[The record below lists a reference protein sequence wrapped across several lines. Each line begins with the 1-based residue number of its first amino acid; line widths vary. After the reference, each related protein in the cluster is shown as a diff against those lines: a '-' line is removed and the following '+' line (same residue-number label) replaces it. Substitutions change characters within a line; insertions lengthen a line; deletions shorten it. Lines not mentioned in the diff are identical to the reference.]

1 MSLLPEHFGESF
13 SSLPSVD
20 VLIGHHGDAVE
31 EEEEEELVHGQ
42 TTSPSTQPP
51 PLSPARRFN
60 LACLLV
66 AFACNTVA
74 TVLIVGGS
82 GNVILS
88 VGGSDALTTS
98 ALAVYYA
105 GSGSV
110 GLLTGPIFV
119 RLGSRKKGF
128 LLGNLLSLLG
138 AATGAVAVYAS
149 SPALVAVSAFPLG
162 AACGIGYHLR
172 YFCLEVVSEQA
183 FHIGVVLSGGL
194 VAAFLGPEALLLL
207 DSVLPQYEQMAL
219 YFAIAVF
226 PIISAVAIG
235 MVQVDQVDQD
245 LPNVSKNTEKQ
256 NPEEEAASQVEQAQK
271 RSTPPP
277 LNATTSDKPLRAL
290 IFERRF
296 IVPAVL
302 LMLLHFIIAM
312 PTSLIAVVMNQTGF
326 SVRQQILSVELSFA
340 GQWAPGFLTGILID
354 GKGIYAGLSVS
365 ILLTVIGTC
374 LLIVSGS
381 ETTAT
386 WLIGTFLLCAGWVFG
401 FSSASVMATRCY
413 QEESENERKRL
424 QGLTDFVLFIGAAG
438 MTYATGYIYA
448 AGGSG
453 LEGFRLVNEVVLG
466 VILLL
471 VVIVVTDVY
480 ADRKK
485 DKTTASGEYE
495 LSEKRERSSTMDTD
509 DLFADGEHTH
519 PKKRRSPP
527 KRQLTN
533 DTLMS
538 KFDDADDL
546 FEDGEHTHPK
556 KRRSPPKR
564 QLTNDTLMSK
574 FDDE

>member
-1 MSLLPEHFGESF
+1 MSLAPQHFGESF
-13 SSLPSVD
+13 SSLASVD
-20 VLIGHHGDAVE
+20 VLISHYDDAVE
-31 EEEEEELVHGQ
+31 EGEEEELVQAGQ
-42 TTSPSTQPP
+42 TTTTTTSSATTQPP
-51 PLSPARRFN
+51 PLTPTRRFN

-74 TVLIVGGS
+74 TVLLVGGS

-110 GLLTGPIFV
+110 GLFTGPIFV

-138 AATGAVAVYAS
+138 AATGAAAVYLS

-207 DSVLPQYEQMAL
+207 DNVLPQYEHMAL

-226 PIISAVAIG
+226 PIISAVSIG

-245 LPNVSKNTEKQ
+245 FPDVSKNVEKR
-256 NPEEEAASQVEQAQK
+256 NPEEEAASQVEQAQQ
-271 RSTPPP
+271 STPPP
-277 LNATTSDKPLRAL
+277 PNATSEKPLREI
-290 IFERRF
+290 IFTRKF
-296 IVPAVL
+296 LLPAVL

-312 PTSLIAVVMNQTGF
+312 PTSLITVVMNQTGF
-326 SVRQQILSVELSFA
+326 SVRQQILAVELSFA

-354 GKGIYAGLSVS
+354 WKGIYAGLSVS
-365 ILLTVIGTC
+365 ILLTAIGTC

-381 ETTAT
+381 ATAAT
-386 WLIGTFLLCAGWVFG
+386 WLMGTFLLCAGWVFG

-413 QEESENERKRL
+413 QEASENERKRL
-424 QGLTDFVLFIGAAG
+424 QGLTDFVLFMGAAG

-466 VILLL
+466 VIVLL
-471 VVIVVTDVY
+471 VVIVVADVY
-480 ADRKK
+480 ADRKN
-485 DKTTASGEYE
+485 DKTTTSGEDAM
-495 LSEKRERSSTMDTD
+495 SEKRERSSTMDTD
-509 DLFADGEHTH
+509 DLIFEDGEHAH
-519 PKKRRSPP
+519 SKNRRSPP
-527 KRQLTN
+527 KRQSTH
-533 DTLMS
+533 DTLI
-538 KFDDADDL
+538 
-546 FEDGEHTHPK
+546 
-556 KRRSPPKR
+556 
-564 QLTNDTLMSK
+564 SK